1 MDNFTKAQIKN
12 ALEDNLSKIF
22 GVQGSEASVNELY
35 KACATTVNDIL
46 RRKRR
51 IYNAKVREEKRKR
64 VYYLSM
70 EFLMGRSLKNNLYN
84 LGLTDIVSDVLKDY
98 GVKLEDL
105 FDEEP
110 DAGLGNGG
118 LGHLGACY
126 LDALASQGYP
136 ATGFSLRYEYG
147 LFKQKIVDGYQTE
160 LPDVWLPGGEVWLAM
175 RTDKIETVKF
185 GGWLEEKT
193 VNGKVQYDYHDYQ
206 EVEAVPYD
214 MMISGANNQAIS
226 VLRLWRSRSI
236 KNFDVNAFNQGDYL
250 KAMKEIND
258 ADMISKILYP
268 SDDHYEGKALRIK
281 QQYFLVSA
289 SIQNI
294 IKDHIKYFGDIL
306 LLPKFAAIHIND
318 THPTL
323 IIPELMRI
331 LMDDYHIDFDDAWEM
346 VKKTVAYTNHTILAE
361 ALEKWNEELIAK
373 VLPRIYIIIKQIN
386 KRFIEECHCAGV
398 SDDEIRGL
406 AVLGDGQVRMA
417 NLAVIASHKV
427 NGVSALHSE
436 IIKQSI
442 FNGFY
447 KLTPEK
453 FVNVTNGIA
462 HRRWLC
468 QSNPELT
475 KLLDELIGP
484 AYKKDASK
492 LIDLLKCVDDD
503 KVLKRLEE
511 IKYKNKCEF
520 AKYLYKKSGVAVN
533 PNTRFDVQVKRLH
546 EYKRQLLNVLKIIA
560 LFIQLED
567 NPNADITPQTFI
579 FGAKA
584 APSYYIAKDII
595 KLICSIQSEINKRPQ
610 MKEKLNVVF
619 VEDYNVTAAE
629 TLIPASEVSEQISLA
644 GKEASGTGNMKF
656 MINGAIT
663 FGTLDGANVEIRD
676 AVGSE
681 NAIIFGMKSDE
692 VEELWR
698 RGYSSYQY
706 YEQNSLLRRVIDR
719 LDEGFNGQ
727 SFYHIKQYLLNNY
740 PMSDPYMCLA
750 DFGDYM
756 RGHYEMDRM
765 YKDRRRWNQMSLVNI
780 AHAGIFAADRAIKE
794 YAEMIWDI
802 KPTDYE

>member
-1 MDNFTKAQIKN
+1 MDNFTKTQIKN
-12 ALEDNLSKIF
+12 LIEDNLSKLF
-22 GVQGSEASVNELY
+22 GVQGSEASLDELY

-51 IYNAKVREEKRKR
+51 NYNAKVREDKAKR

-84 LGLTDIVSDVLKDY
+84 LGLTDIVKDVLNDY
-98 GVKLEDL
+98 DCKIEDL
-105 FDEEP
+105 YDQEP

-118 LGHLGACY
+118 LGRLGACY
-126 LDALASQGYP
+126 LDALAAQGYP

-147 LFKQKIVDGYQTE
+147 LFKQKIIDGYQTE

-185 GGWLEEKT
+185 GGWLEEKSI
-193 VNGKVQYDYHDYQ
+193 NGQVRYDYHDYQ

-214 MMISGANNQAIS
+214 MMVSGLESDAIS
-226 VLRLWRSRSI
+226 VLRLWRSRNI
-236 KNFDVNAFNQGDYL
+236 RNFDVNSFNQGDYL

-289 SIQNI
+289 SVQNI
-294 IKDHIKYFGDIL
+294 IKDHIKYYGDIKT
-306 LLPKFAAIHIND
+306 LPKFAAIHIND

-323 IIPELMRI
+323 VIPELMRI
-331 LMDDYHIDFDDAWEM
+331 LMDDFNIDFDEAWDM

-361 ALEKWNEELIAK
+361 ALEKWSEELISK
-373 VLPRIYIIIKQIN
+373 ILPRIYIIIKQIN
-386 KRFIEECHCAGV
+386 KRFIEETRCMGV
-398 SDDEIRGL
+398 GEDEINRL
-406 AVLGDGQVRMA
+406 AILGDGQVRMA
-417 NLAVIASHKV
+417 NLAVIASHHV

-436 IIKQSI
+436 IIKQSV

-447 KLTPEK
+447 KITPNK

-475 KLLDELIGP
+475 KLLDELIGSG
-484 AYKKDASK
+484 YKKDASK
-492 LIDLLKCVDDD
+492 LIDLLKYVDDD
-503 KVLKRLEE
+503 KVLNRLEE

-560 LFIQLED
+560 IFIQLEE
-567 NPNADITPQTFI
+567 NPNLDITPQTFI

-584 APSYYIAKDII
+584 AQTYYIAKDII
-595 KLICSIQSEINKRPQ
+595 KLICSIQSEIAKRPKMQ
-610 MKEKLNVVF
+610 EKLNVVF

-629 TLIPASEVSEQISLA
+629 ALIPASEVSEQISLA

-681 NAIIFGMKSDE
+681 NAIIFGMKSNE
-692 VEELWR
+692 VDELWR

-706 YEQNSLLRRVIDR
+706 YEQNHLLRRVIDR

-765 YKDRRRWNQMSLVNI
+765 YKDRRRWNQMSLINI
-780 AHAGIFAADRAIKE
+780 AHAGIFAADRSINE
-794 YAEMIWDI
+794 YAQNIWDI
-802 KPTDYE
+802 EPVKL

>member
-118 LGHLGACY
+118 LGRLGACY

-492 LIDLLKCVDDD
+492 LLDLLKYVDDD

>member
-1 MDNFTKAQIKN
+1 MDKFNKAQIKN
-12 ALEDNLSKIF
+12 QLEDNLSKIF
-22 GVQGSEASVNELY
+22 GVQGSEASANELY

-51 IYNAKVREEKRKR
+51 IYNAQAREDKLKR

-84 LGLTDIVSDVLKDY
+84 LGLTDIMRDVLDDY

-105 FDEEP
+105 YDQEP

-118 LGHLGACY
+118 LGRLGACY

-147 LFKQKIVDGYQTE
+147 LFRQKIVDGYQTE

-193 VNGKVQYDYHDYQ
+193 VNGKIQYDYHDYQ

-214 MMISGANNQAIS
+214 MMISGANNEAIS
-226 VLRLWRSRSI
+226 VLRLWRSRNI
-236 KNFDVNAFNQGDYL
+236 RNFDVNSFNQGDYL

-289 SIQNI
+289 SVQNI
-294 IKDHIKYFGDIL
+294 IKDHIKYFGDIKN
-306 LLPKFAAIHIND
+306 LPKFAAIHIND

-323 IIPELMRI
+323 VIPELMRI
-331 LMDDYHIDFDDAWEM
+331 LMDDYRISFDEAWDM

-361 ALEKWNEELIAK
+361 ALEKWNEELISK
-373 VLPRIYIIIKQIN
+373 ILPRIYIIIKQIN
-386 KRFIEECHCAGV
+386 QRFIEECKCQGV
-398 SDDEIRGL
+398 SDDEIRSL
-406 AVLGDGQVRMA
+406 SIFGDGQVRMA

-436 IIKQSI
+436 IIKQSV
-442 FNGFY
+442 FNQFY
-447 KLTPEK
+447 KLTPDK

-484 AYKKDASK
+484 DYKKDASK
-492 LIDLLKCVDDD
+492 LLDLLKFIDDE

-520 AKYLYKKSGVAVN
+520 AKYLYKKSGVTVN

-560 LFIQLED
+560 IFIQLED
-567 NPNADITPQTFI
+567 NPDIDITPQTFI

-584 APSYYIAKDII
+584 APTYYIAKDII
-595 KLICSIQSEINKRPQ
+595 KLICSIQSEINKRPK

-629 TLIPASEVSEQISLA
+629 ALIPASEVSEQISLA

-681 NAIIFGMKSDE
+681 NAIIFGMKSNE
-692 VEELWR
+692 VEDLWK
-698 RGYSSYQY
+698 RGYSSYQF
-706 YEQNSLLRRVIDR
+706 YEQNPLLRRVIDR

-765 YKDRRRWNQMSLVNI
+765 YKDRHRWNQMSLINI

-794 YAEMIWDI
+794 YADMIWDI
-802 KPTDYE
+802 KPTNYE

>member
-1 MDNFTKAQIKN
+1 MAIYTKTQIKN
-12 ALEDNLSKIF
+12 LIEDNLSKLF
-22 GVQGSEASVNELY
+22 GVQGSEANDNELY

-46 RRKRR
+46 RKKRR
-51 IYNAKVREEKRKR
+51 DYNAKVREGKAKR

-84 LGLTDIVSDVLKDY
+84 LGLTDIVSEVLKDY
-98 GVKLEDL
+98 DCNLEDL
-105 FDEEP
+105 YDQEP

-118 LGHLGACY
+118 LGRLGACY
-126 LDALASQGYP
+126 LDALASLSYP

-193 VNGKVQYDYHDYQ
+193 VNGKIKYDYHDYQ

-214 MMISGANNQAIS
+214 MMVSGLESDAIS
-226 VLRLWRSRSI
+226 VLRLWRSRNI
-236 KNFDVNAFNQGDYL
+236 RNFDIRQFNQGDYL
-250 KAMKEIND
+250 NAMRQIND

-281 QQYFLVSA
+281 QQYFLVCA

-294 IKDHIKYFGDIL
+294 IKDHIKYYGEIRS
-306 LLPKFAAIHIND
+306 LPKYAAIHIND

-331 LMDDYHIDFDDAWEM
+331 LMDDYDIDFDEAWEI
-346 VKKTVAYTNHTILAE
+346 VKKTVAYTNHTVMAE
-361 ALEKWNEELIAK
+361 ALEKWSEELIGK

-386 KRFIEECHCAGV
+386 KRFVEECQCAGL
-398 SDDEIRGL
+398 SEEEIRKL
-406 AVLGDGQVRMA
+406 AVIGDGQVRMA

-427 NGVSALHSE
+427 NGVSQLHSD
-436 IIKQSI
+436 IIKNSI

-447 KLTPEK
+447 KLTPDK
-453 FVNVTNGIA
+453 FTNVTNGIA

-475 KLLDELIGP
+475 KLLDSLIGP
-484 AYKKDASK
+484 DYKKDASK
-492 LIDLLKCVDDD
+492 LIDLLKYVDDD
-503 KVLKRLEE
+503 KVLNKLEE

-520 AKYLYKKSGVAVN
+520 AKYLYKKSGVAIN
-533 PNTRFDVQVKRLH
+533 PNSRFDVQVKRLH

-560 LFIQLED
+560 IFIQLED
-567 NPNADITPQTFI
+567 NPDSDITPQTFI

-584 APSYYIAKDII
+584 AQTYYIAKDII
-595 KLICSIQSEINKRPQ
+595 KLICSIQCEIAKRPKMQ
-610 MKEKLNVVF
+610 EKLNVVF

-629 TLIPASEVSEQISLA
+629 ALIPASEVSEQISLA

-663 FGTLDGANVEIRD
+663 FGTLDGANVEIKD
-676 AVGSE
+676 AVGDE
-681 NAIIFGMKSDE
+681 NCVIFGMKSDD
-692 VEELWR
+692 VDNLWKT
-698 RGYSSYQY
+698 GYSAFQI
-706 YEQNSLLRRVIDR
+706 YEHNHMLRRVIDR

-727 SFYHIKQYLLNNY
+727 SFYNIKKYLLSNY
-740 PMSDPYMCLA
+740 PVSDPYMCLA
-750 DFGDYM
+750 DFADYM

-765 YKDRRRWNQMSLVNI
+765 YKDRRRWNQMSLINI
-780 AHAGIFAADRAIKE
+780 AHAGIFAADRAIE
-794 YAEMIWDI
+794 DYVRLIWDV
-802 KPTDYE
+802 KKVKL

>member
-1 MDNFTKAQIKN
+1 MAIYTKTQIKN
-12 ALEDNLSKIF
+12 LIEDNLSKLF
-22 GVQGSEASVNELY
+22 GVQGSEASENELY

-46 RRKRR
+46 RKKRR
-51 IYNAKVREEKRKR
+51 DYNAKVREGKAKR

-70 EFLMGRSLKNNLYN
+70 EFLMGRSLKNNLFN
-84 LGLTDIVSDVLKDY
+84 LGLTDIVREVLKDY
-98 GVKLEDL
+98 DCELEDL
-105 FDEEP
+105 YDQEP

-118 LGHLGACY
+118 LGRLGACY
-126 LDALASQGYP
+126 LDALAALSYP
-136 ATGFSLRYEYG
+136 VTGFSLRYEYG

-193 VNGKVQYDYHDYQ
+193 VNGKIKYDYHDYQ

-214 MMISGANNQAIS
+214 MMVSGYESDAIS
-226 VLRLWRSRSI
+226 VLRLWRSRNI
-236 KNFDVNAFNQGDYL
+236 RNFDIHQFNQGDYL
-250 KAMKEIND
+250 NAMRQIND

-281 QQYFLVSA
+281 QQYFLVCA

-294 IKDHIKYFGDIL
+294 IKDHIKYYGEIRT
-306 LLPKFAAIHIND
+306 LPKYAAIHIND

-331 LMDDYHIDFDDAWEM
+331 LMDDYDIDFDEAWDI

-361 ALEKWNEELIAK
+361 ALERWNEELIGK

-386 KRFIEECHCAGV
+386 KRFVEECQIAGL
-398 SDDEIRGL
+398 SEDEIRKL

-427 NGVSALHSE
+427 NGVSQLHSD
-436 IIKQSI
+436 IIKNSI

-447 KLTPEK
+447 KLTPDK
-453 FVNVTNGIA
+453 FINVTNGIA

-475 KLLDELIGP
+475 KLLDSLIGP
-484 AYKKDASK
+484 DYKKDASK
-492 LIDLLKCVDDD
+492 LIDLLQYVEDD
-503 KVLKRLEE
+503 KVLNKLEE
-511 IKYKNKCEF
+511 IKYDNKCEF
-520 AKYLYKKSGVAVN
+520 AKFLYKKSGVAIN
-533 PNTRFDVQVKRLH
+533 PKSRFDVQVKRLH

-560 LFIQLED
+560 IFIQLED
-567 NPNADITPQTFI
+567 NPDSDITPQTFI

-584 APSYYIAKDII
+584 AQTYYIAKDII
-595 KLICSIQSEINKRPQ
+595 KLICSIQSEIAKRPKMQ
-610 MKEKLNVVF
+610 EKLNVVF
-619 VEDYNVTAAE
+619 IEDYNVTAAE
-629 TLIPASEVSEQISLA
+629 ALIPASEVSEQISLA
-644 GKEASGTGNMKF
+644 GKEASGTSNMKF

-663 FGTLDGANVEIRD
+663 FGTLDGANVEIKE

-681 NAIIFGMKSDE
+681 NSIIFGMKSSD
-692 VEELWR
+692 VDNLWKT
-698 RGYSSYQY
+698 GYSAFQF
-706 YEQNSLLRRVIDR
+706 YEQNPLLRRVIDR

-727 SFYHIKQYLLNNY
+727 SFYNIKQYLLSNY
-740 PMSDPYMCLA
+740 PISDPYMCLA

-756 RGHYEMDRM
+756 RGHNEMDRM
-765 YKDRRRWNQMSLVNI
+765 YKDRRRWNQMSLINI
-780 AHAGIFAADRAIKE
+780 AHAGIFAADRSIEDYVKL
-794 YAEMIWDI
+794 IWDV
-802 KPTDYE
+802 KKVKL

>member
-35 KACATTVNDIL
+35 KACATTINDIL

-118 LGHLGACY
+118 LGRLGACY

-492 LIDLLKCVDDD
+492 LIDLLKYVDDD